1 MTRKIMIY
9 GTELD
14 YKQFTYSL
22 FMEDTEGAKQPSPME
37 NDYALCFSASIL
49 LVPLDPGDCV
59 CTLFQSFLQI

>member
-1 MTRKIMIY
+1 
-9 GTELD
+9 
-14 YKQFTYSL
+14 
-22 FMEDTEGAKQPSPME
+22 MEDTEGAKQPSPME